1 MNDNLENMAY
11 HHHYHHH
18 NNNQRKRHP
27 FNDHDMNMIHN
38 RIRSSSSYRSIF
50 IYSIFHLFLSSI
62 FIQNAFAAEYENFNS
77 SSIINNTTTTTT
89 SSLLSSISILNGIY
103 DNNNSSTTANVAKSQ
118 NIDYDDDDDE
128 DMEYDYSNGNSNDDD
143 VDVEKFIVIH
153 PEIEPTIDDY
163 ENGFCISDNR
173 MSCGKGGF
181 TGDVDIPCARN
192 TRPQRFETDEEL
204 NLIRD
209 VCPEFLENMQPGER
223 PELCCNMKGLHEL
236 RISYDMPKQMGIS
249 RCPSCYYNFRRL
261 FCNFVCSPYQS
272 KFLRIDKTES
282 VLIGNETYQ
291 KIREMTHFINKDFA
305 NGLYESCKYVQG
317 ISAGLYALDL
327 MCGSHGSKHC
337 NGPRWIQFMGISADN
352 GGYAPIHINYEFT
365 EDEKIL
371 VNNSTVFE
379 PMNPATVSCANV
391 PPGFPSDATCPCQE
405 CSTCLESKGQ
415 QVLDGL
421 LSKLSRVM
429 NTQEYSSFTI
439 YKLSGCATFG
449 LFLYIFIVIV
459 VLVYFLIFNTKEKS
473 SYDVSETFNGDEKM
487 DNLQQH
493 QQQQQETYLSGSRH
507 DDGGSFS
514 PTAATSP
521 EIESEKFVKIN
532 PCNQMGIM
540 QPLEHL
546 HTVNLALG
554 IRLEQFFEQIFRS
567 WGVFVA
573 RNPWSIIIGSIVISL
588 YLAAGVFTHYQVTTD
603 PVDLWVPAGSQ
614 ARSDMELFN
623 EKFWKFY
630 RIEQVIIEPKLMKPF
645 TLANY
650 TNYDGD
656 ALIEFGPA
664 FEQQFMLQAFDLYEN
679 IKQLKA
685 RYFDKRIGQ
694 NRTIHLEDICY
705 KPLSVSCAV
714 QSIFTYFGQ
723 DIDQVRRPNY
733 IRRIQNCV
741 ENGLNPKCFGKND
754 VPLPYPGVAL
764 GGFKDDRYLEA
775 KALIITLPVV
785 NHNDPKSNIPAN
797 EWEKEFLALLEMAT
811 KTNKY
816 NLLNLAYKAER
827 SVEDELDRQSQ
838 SDIVTVAV
846 SYLIMFIYILLALGD
861 MDKCSTILTTARFTL
876 GFVGVAVVLLSV
888 LASLGLFFYFNIP
901 ATLIIVEVI
910 PFLVLAVGVDNIFI
924 LVQSFQRDKRQDNE
938 TLVDQI
944 GRVVGEIAPSMLL
957 SSLSMSACF
966 FIGTLTEM
974 PAVRMFALYAAV
986 ALIINFFLQMTCFL
1000 GLFTLDTKRQLDH
1013 RLDIFWCIKTSTKK
1027 RDVDNINKESVL
1039 YLLFKDIYSSALL
1052 QDKVRMV
1059 TLLVFGAWFCS
1070 SFAVL
1075 DKIHIG
1081 LEQDLTMPEDS
1092 YMINYFNFYQ
1102 KYFVTGPPAYFMIT
1116 DAGLNYSD
1124 PNIQR
1129 MLCTQNKCDP
1139 NSLPS
1144 ILGMLSKR
1152 PNMTY
1157 IQTKPVSW
1165 VDSYFEYLES
1175 SNCCYKKSHNQTH
1188 DEQCFDDR
1196 TECKMCWPKESW
1208 PSGSDFIR
1216 FVPFFLQ
1223 QPPNSDCAKAGL
1235 GQFDDAVRYEWLED
1249 ENNIEIST
1257 TYLSVYR
1264 SVLKTSEDFYESLR
1278 SSREIAAILTEKLRN
1293 ATGTEAVVRPYS
1305 LPDVFYEQYLTM
1317 WPDTIKSLG
1326 ISILAIFIVTYL
1338 FLGLD
1343 FYSALIVA
1351 VTILMII
1358 VDLMA
1363 MMYWW
1368 EISLNAIS
1376 LVNLVVGV
1384 GISVEFCSHL
1394 VRCYSI
1400 CSSPTRIL
1408 RAKESLEKMGS
1419 SILSGIT
1426 LTDCGILILA
1436 FAKSKIFRVFYF
1448 RMYLGII
1455 LFGTLHSLIFL
1466 PVLLSVIGP
1475 PINKQ
1480 RLFLN
1485 DLHHHRRN
1493 HHHSFRRH
1501 RSDKNCVLTYSSS
1514 SLSSSSS
1521 STSSSPTHFSLNK
1534 TNNQQQQRR
1543 RISDSSTESIPQTRQ
1558 NNHQPELVTTTV
1570 DMQPKNCYC

>member
-1 MNDNLENMAY
+1 MKLFTSLFANNALALE
-11 HHHYHHH
+11 
-18 NNNQRKRHP
+18 
-27 FNDHDMNMIHN
+27 
-38 RIRSSSSYRSIF
+38 
-50 IYSIFHLFLSSI
+50 
-62 FIQNAFAAEYENFNS
+62 ENFNVTTNNG
-77 SSIINNTTTTTT
+77 SI
-89 SSLLSSISILNGIY
+89 SLLLPSITLTNDNQPESIS
-103 DNNNSSTTANVAKSQ
+103 
-118 NIDYDDDDDE
+118 
-128 DMEYDYSNGNSNDDD
+128 
-143 VDVEKFIVIH
+143 
-153 PEIEPTIDDY
+153 
-163 ENGFCISDNR
+163 
-173 MSCGKGGF
+173 GF

-192 TRPQRFETDEEL
+192 TRPQRLETDEEL

-209 VCPEFLENMQPGER
+209 VCPEFLENLEPGQA

-249 RCPSCYYNFRRL
+249 RCPSCFYNFRSL
-261 FCNFVCSPYQS
+261 FCNFVCSPYQN
-272 KFLRIDKTES
+272 KFLRIDKTEP
-282 VLIGNETYQ
+282 VLVGNHTYQ
-291 KIREMTHFINKDFA
+291 KIREMTHFISKNFA
-305 NGLYESCKYVQG
+305 NGLYESCKNVQG
-317 ISAGLYALDL
+317 LSAGLYALDL

-337 NGPRWIQFMGISADN
+337 NGPRWISFMGISADN
-352 GGYAPIHINYEFT
+352 GGYAPIQINYKFT
-365 EDEKIL
+365 EDDKIVI

-379 PMNPATVSCANV
+379 PMNPSIVSCNDV

-405 CSTCLESKGQ
+405 CSTCLESKGK

-421 LSKLSRVM
+421 LSKLSRVI
-429 NTQEYSSFTI
+429 NSQEYSSFTI

-459 VLVYFLIFNTKEKS
+459 VLVYFLIFNTREKS
-473 SYDVSETFNGDEKM
+473 SYDGELVRFICFHSFKLTLTVQFTVSETSFNGDEKM
-487 DNLQQH
+487 ISPP
-493 QQQQQETYLSGSRH
+493 QETYLGSRH
-507 DDGGSFS
+507 GSFS
-514 PTAATSP
+514 PPSP
-521 EIESEKFVKIN
+521 EVESEKFVKIN

-614 ARSDMELFN
+614 ARSDMEYFN
-623 EKFWKFY
+623 GKFWKFY
-630 RIEQVIIEPKLMKPF
+630 RIEQVIIEPKNLQPF

-650 TNYDGD
+650 TNYDGN

-664 FEQQFMLQAFDLYEN
+664 FEQQFMLQAFDLFEN
-679 IKQLKA
+679 IKHLTA
-685 RYFDKRIGQ
+685 HYFDEQNGQ
-694 NRTIHLEDICY
+694 NHTIHLEDICY
-705 KPLSVSCAV
+705 KPLSVSCAL
-714 QSIFTYFGQ
+714 QSIFTYFYN
-723 DIDQVRRPNY
+723 DIDQIRRPNY

-764 GGFKDDRYLEA
+764 GGFEDDRYLEA
-775 KALIITLPVV
+775 KALIITVPVV
-785 NHNDPKSNIPAN
+785 NHNDPKSNIAAN
-797 EWEKEFLALLEMAT
+797 LWEKEFLSLLEDVI

-816 NLLNLAYKAER
+816 SLLNLVYKAER

-861 MDKCSTILTTARFTL
+861 LDKCSTILMTARFTL

-924 LVQSFQRDKRQDNE
+924 LVQTFQRDKRRENE
-938 TLVDQI
+938 TLVEQI

-1013 RLDIFWCIKTSTKK
+1013 RLDIFWCIKTSKK
-1027 RDVDNINKESVL
+1027 RELDNNKESVL

-1092 YMINYFNFYQ
+1092 YLINYFNFYQ

-1116 DAGLNYSD
+1116 EGLDYSD
-1124 PNIQR
+1124 PKVQR
-1129 MLCTQNKCDP
+1129 VLCTQNKCDP
-1139 NSLPS
+1139 DSLPS

-1175 SNCCYKKSHNQTH
+1175 SNCCYKKSFNHTH
-1188 DEQCFDDR
+1188 DEQCLGDR
-1196 TECKMCWPKESW
+1196 
-1208 PSGSDFIR
+1208 
-1216 FVPFFLQ
+1216 
-1223 QPPNSDCAKAGL
+1223 
-1235 GQFDDAVRYEWLED
+1235 
-1249 ENNIEIST
+1249 
-1257 TYLSVYR
+1257 
-1264 SVLKTSEDFYESLR
+1264 
-1278 SSREIAAILTEKLRN
+1278 
-1293 ATGTEAVVRPYS
+1293 
-1305 LPDVFYEQYLTM
+1305 
-1317 WPDTIKSLG
+1317 
-1326 ISILAIFIVTYL
+1326 
-1338 FLGLD
+1338 
-1343 FYSALIVA
+1343 
-1351 VTILMII
+1351 
-1358 VDLMA
+1358 
-1363 MMYWW
+1363 
-1368 EISLNAIS
+1368 
-1376 LVNLVVGV
+1376 
-1384 GISVEFCSHL
+1384 
-1394 VRCYSI
+1394 
-1400 CSSPTRIL
+1400 
-1408 RAKESLEKMGS
+1408 
-1419 SILSGIT
+1419 
-1426 LTDCGILILA
+1426 
-1436 FAKSKIFRVFYF
+1436 
-1448 RMYLGII
+1448 
-1455 LFGTLHSLIFL
+1455 
-1466 PVLLSVIGP
+1466 
-1475 PINKQ
+1475 
-1480 RLFLN
+1480 
-1485 DLHHHRRN
+1485 
-1493 HHHSFRRH
+1493 
-1501 RSDKNCVLTYSSS
+1501 
-1514 SLSSSSS
+1514 
-1521 STSSSPTHFSLNK
+1521 
-1534 TNNQQQQRR
+1534 
-1543 RISDSSTESIPQTRQ
+1543 
-1558 NNHQPELVTTTV
+1558 
-1570 DMQPKNCYC
+1570 